1 MATIQKVTCI
11 DDNIKINRVLVS
23 CTNKIGLTSNAGIS
37 IDGYPENGIIGELS
51 KINPDI
57 LFISTG
63 NTFQVLKKAGFN
75 VIELSEYTG
84 YPEMKTGLVKS
95 LHPKIHAGILGHVY
109 TDDDREFMQEHEIYP
124 IDLVIINFYDLQK
137 EIDNNTDIESKRQAI
152 DIGGPTL
159 CHAARK
165 SFIHTALL
173 TSNQEYM
180 AFMNHVRTNHGSI
193 SLKYRLELAQKA
205 SALYTE
211 LMLSVNNIVQ
221 NISYEELENT
231 YKIL

>member
-95 LHPKIHAGILGHVY
+95 LHPKIHAGILGHLY
-109 TDDDREFMQEHEIYP
+109 TDDDREFM
-124 IDLVIINFYDLQK
+124 
-137 EIDNNTDIESKRQAI
+137 
-152 DIGGPTL
+152 
-159 CHAARK
+159 
-165 SFIHTALL
+165 
-173 TSNQEYM
+173 
-180 AFMNHVRTNHGSI
+180 
-193 SLKYRLELAQKA
+193 
-205 SALYTE
+205 
-211 LMLSVNNIVQ
+211 
-221 NISYEELENT
+221 
-231 YKIL
+231 